1 VSGTLN
7 FMFNSEVAASAVTLT
22 GRVVAGSDQ
31 GDLSVMADDYLLENG
46 TDRLLL
52 EDGSGSE
59 TATATSIEVGSSLV
73 VIRTA

>member
-1 VSGTLN
+1 
-7 FMFNSEVAASAVTLT
+7 
-22 GRVVAGSDQ
+22 
-31 GDLSVMADDYLLENG
+31 MADDYLLENG